1 MLEHVQCPGSWN
13 SVNAEA
19 IRIKRTLMGVAQRP
33 DHLSVVCAP
42 AKTYILSGRIRR
54 GHGSGMSLSKPA
66 LNFPEDRMTMK
77 PGLRDI
83 LWMAVGAAVLLAFVL
98 LVLHFRNLQTPA
110 AQQAF
115 KAKRVELVERMRL
128 SVALASEAEKSAV
141 MAITDEDS
149 QSYAD
154 QARTATATVDQGGRE
169 LAQLLEPGGLKNE
182 KDLLAQF
189 SKAFAE
195 IQRIDKDLLE
205 LAVRNTNLKAY
216 SLTFGPASAALKEM
230 DAALAG
236 VVAAGAG
243 SPSGDDLNVMQLADG
258 ARIAALRLLTLLPP
272 HIAEESDQRMD
283 EMEAAMAKE
292 DQAVRQDLAGLA
304 VIPSLSGNSELS
316 TAAARYAR
324 FSVLK
329 AQILKLSRENTNV
342 RSLTIS
348 LNQKRKVMLIC
359 EDALSALEQAI
370 QAEPIA
376 GFSNR
381 KPASPR

>member
-1 MLEHVQCPGSWN
+1 M
-13 SVNAEA
+13 
-19 IRIKRTLMGVAQRP
+19 
-33 DHLSVVCAP
+33 
-42 AKTYILSGRIRR
+42 
-54 GHGSGMSLSKPA
+54 KPA
-66 LNFPEDRMTMK
+66 L
-77 PGLRDI
+77 RDF
-83 LWMAVGAAVLLAFVL
+83 LWMAVGAMMLLAAIV
-98 LVLHFRNLQTPA
+98 LVLHFREPQDPA
-110 AQQAF
+110 AQLAL

-182 KDLLAQF
+182 KDQLAQF

-304 VIPSLSGNSELS
+304 VIPTLSGNSELS

-342 RSLTIS
+342 RSLPIS